1 MSPALIHKE
10 FNFVLQCIYNSLS
23 AGVAYDAKHSLLK
36 LNTIDKKNMSL
47 LSKLFRKKQTTSNQ
61 DALAFLEIDMH
72 NHLLPAIDDG
82 SQSLEQSILL
92 IEGLQELG
100 LHKFICTPHIME
112 GIYPNTKQTI
122 EGAFKKLKSTLASR
136 ESKVQ
141 LHYAA
146 EHMIDQGLDLLVAEN
161 QLCVMPND
169 YVLIEMSYLAESKS
183 LFRTIMDIQSMGYKP
198 ILAHPERYNYY
209 HQNFKIFKQIKD
221 AGCALQLNLLS
232 VSRYY
237 GSNVK
242 TTALTLIKSG
252 LYDFVGTD
260 IHHEKHLA
268 AIKEVAS
275 KYPLADLLKTCTIR
289 NHELLTS
296 NNPSKEFIA
305 VG

>member
-1 MSPALIHKE
+1 M
-10 FNFVLQCIYNSLS
+10 N
-23 AGVAYDAKHSLLK
+23 
-36 LNTIDKKNMSL
+36 L
-47 LSKLFRKKQTTSNQ
+47 LSKLFRKKKTLHHH
-61 DALAFLEIDMH
+61 DALAFLGIDMH

-82 SQSLEQSILL
+82 SKSIEQSIQL

-100 LHKFICTPHIME
+100 LHKFICTPHIMD
-112 GIYPNTKQTI
+112 GVYPNTKQTI
-122 EGAFKKLKSTLASR
+122 EDAYKKLKATLTSR

-161 QLCVMPND
+161 RLCVMPND

-209 HQNFKIFKQIKD
+209 QQNFKIFKQIKD
-221 AGCALQLNLLS
+221 AGCALQLNILS

-268 AIKEVAS
+268 AIKEVAAR
-275 KYPLADLLKTCTIR
+275 YPLQDLLKTCVIR
-289 NHELLTS
+289 NHELLTNS
-296 NNPSKEFIA
+296 NPSKEFIA

>member
-1 MSPALIHKE
+1 
-10 FNFVLQCIYNSLS
+10 
-23 AGVAYDAKHSLLK
+23 
-36 LNTIDKKNMSL
+36 MSL
-47 LSKLFRKKQTTSNQ
+47 LSKLFRKKENTLHHN
-61 DALAFLEIDMH
+61 ALAFMEVDMH
-72 NHLLPAIDDG
+72 NHLLPGIDDG
-82 SQSLEQSILL
+82 SKSVEQSVKL

-100 LHKFICTPHIME
+100 LNKFICTPHIMD
-112 GIYPNTKQTI
+112 GVYANTKDTI
-122 EGAFKKLKSTLASR
+122 DAAYQKLKSTLVSR
-136 ESKVQ
+136 ESKVE
-141 LHYAA
+141 LNFAA
-146 EHMIDQGLDLLVAEN
+146 EHMIDQGLDVIIADN
-161 QLCVMPND
+161 KLCGMPND

-183 LFRTIMDIQSMGYKP
+183 LFRTIMDIQAMGYKP

-252 LYDFVGTD
+252 LYDFIGTD

-268 AIKEVAS
+268 AVKEVAT
-275 KYPLADLLKTCTIR
+275 KYPLADLLKTCQLR

-296 NNPSKEFIA
+296 SNPSKEFIA